1 MAAEFGEDGG
11 AANWVTLRRALH
23 RRRRA
28 YELHRIGLWLVAL
41 VAFASFGA
49 KSFVRLVFEIPA
61 FQRAPRSSYGAHR
74 GSLLVRLLPYACLWV
89 CDAQRNMYTWSDE
102 TVDLYHQHPPT
113 TYLGSHHSS
122 PTSRYPGSKYRN
134 SHGLI
139 VTEPGMLWREDCLPS
154 GWQPRIAQG
163 CTLCKLQ
170 ATYRS
175 AVNGAAAAI

>member
-1 MAAEFGEDGG
+1 MEWGERGDPGPIRRRMATEFGEDGG
-11 AANWVTLRRALH
+11 AANWVTARRALH

-61 FQRAPRSSYGAHR
+61 FRRASRDCFDGAHP
-74 GSLLVRLLPYACLWV
+74 GSLRARLLPCAGLWV
-89 CDAQRNMYTWSDE
+89 CDAQRSMYTWSDE

-122 PTSRYPGSKYRN
+122 PTS
-134 SHGLI
+134 
-139 VTEPGMLWREDCLPS
+139 
-154 GWQPRIAQG
+154 
-163 CTLCKLQ
+163 
-170 ATYRS
+170 
-175 AVNGAAAAI
+175 